1 MDINIK
7 MLNGTVH
14 TLTVYPDDTVGKL
27 KNLIH
32 SQFGEPP
39 HKQKL
44 VFVNGQRIDLSDDSR
59 TVGSYGLKSGSTVSL
74 LVTQPAKFQVL
85 LKNDR
90 GRTNAYDITPE
101 ETVQG
106 FKAKVEQREKV
117 PVSQQR
123 LVYHGREMMN
133 GKLSDYQV
141 EANGTIDLCLR
152 LRGG

>member
-1 MDINIK
+1 MDITIK

-14 TLTVYPDDTVGKL
+14 TLTVYPEDTVGEL
-27 KNLIH
+27 KNLIY
-32 SQFGEPP
+32 SQLGEPP

-59 TVGSYGLKSGSTVSL
+59 TVGSYGLQSGSTVSL
-74 LVTQPAKFQVL
+74 LVTQPANFQVF
-85 LKNDR
+85 LKNDK
-90 GRTNAYDITPE
+90 GRTNAYETTPE
-101 ETVQG
+101 ETVQS
-106 FKAKVEQREKV
+106 FKARVEQREKV

-123 LVYHGREMMN
+123 LVYQGREMRD

-141 EANGTIDLCLR
+141 EAYSTIDLCLR